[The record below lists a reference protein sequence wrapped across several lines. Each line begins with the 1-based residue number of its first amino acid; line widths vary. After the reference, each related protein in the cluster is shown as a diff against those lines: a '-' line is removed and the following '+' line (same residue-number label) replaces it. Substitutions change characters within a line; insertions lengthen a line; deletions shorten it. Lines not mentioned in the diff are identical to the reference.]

1 MRISVNAQVLEW
13 ALDRSRRRENL
24 EQRFPKLQDWL
35 DGAVFPTFRQLQDFA
50 KAAAVPFGYLL
61 LQSPPEEKLPV
72 ADFRTLPGDA
82 GRSFS
87 SELID
92 TIQSMQ
98 RRQAWM
104 REFLIAE
111 GHDRLHF
118 IGSGT
123 VHDDP
128 VRIARHIRQ
137 TLGIDDRWASSL
149 PNWTEAL
156 KSMIQRVEEAGIMVM
171 SNGVVG
177 NNTHRPLDPEEFRG
191 FILVDDYAPI
201 VFLNGADGKAARMF
215 TLAHELAHIWLG
227 KSAAFNLREL
237 QPAGNEIE
245 QACNRIAAE
254 FLVPSVILSEVW
266 PEIPK
271 NDNVYQS
278 LARYFKVSGL
288 VVARRLFDLSLIGRD
303 EFSRFYREWQ
313 ASEARKAKKAKED
326 ESKGD
331 FYASQ
336 NIRIGHRFGD
346 LLTRSVQAGTTLY
359 SDAWH
364 LTDLKKNTFQEYA
377 QKIFGRSV

>member
-1 MRISVNAQVLEW
+1 MRITVNAQVLEW

-24 EQRFPKLQDWL
+24 EQRFPKLQEWL

-61 LQSPPEEKLPV
+61 LQSPSEEKLPV
-72 ADFRTLPGDA
+72 ADFRTLPGEA
-82 GRSFS
+82 GGGFS

-104 REFLIAE
+104 REHLIAE
-111 GHDRLHF
+111 GHARLPY

-123 VHDDP
+123 VLDNP
-128 VRIARHIRQ
+128 VTIARNIRQ
-137 TLGIDDRWASSL
+137 TLGIDEHWASAW
-149 PNWTEAL
+149 PNWTDAL
-156 KSMIQRVEEAGIMVM
+156 KAMIQRVEEAGIMVM

-191 FILVDDYAPI
+191 VVLVDEYAPL

-227 KSAAFNLREL
+227 KSAAFDLREL
-237 QPAGNEIE
+237 QPAGNDIE

-254 FLVPSVILSEVW
+254 FLVPSAILREVW
-266 PEIPK
+266 SKIPK
-271 NDNVYQS
+271 NDSVYQA
-278 LARYFKVSGL
+278 LARSFKVSDL
-288 VVARRLFDLSLIGRD
+288 VVARRLLDLSLIDRD
-303 EFSRFYREWQ
+303 EFFRFYREWQ
-313 ASEARKAKKAKED
+313 ASEARKAKKAKD
-326 ESKGD
+326 NESKGD

-359 SDAWH
+359 SDAWR

-377 QKIFGRSV
+377 QKQFGRSV